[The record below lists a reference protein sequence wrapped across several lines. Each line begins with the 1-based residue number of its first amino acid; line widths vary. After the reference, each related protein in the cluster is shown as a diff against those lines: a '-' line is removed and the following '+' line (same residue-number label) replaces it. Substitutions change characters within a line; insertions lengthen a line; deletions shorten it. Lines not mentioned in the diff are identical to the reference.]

1 MVTINNDNLNV
12 ANINHTSVVEKI
24 APAQKISSTRDLP
37 ARHEEV
43 NSEKL
48 DDAVRELKLDDAV
61 RKLNE
66 HIQVVQREL
75 HFSVDEDSGQTVIK
89 VMDLATKEVIRQI
102 PNEEALSFARKL
114 NEGVE
119 LELLSEYI

>member
-1 MVTINNDNLNV
+1 MVTINDNLNV

-24 APAQKISSTRDLP
+24 DPVQKNSSTRDLP

-48 DDAVRELKLDDAV
+48 DVAVRELKLDDAV
-61 RKLNE
+61 RELYE